1 MKHSE
6 SSTQFMRTSL
16 SSWQAFWSPSDL
28 PSQMNS
34 FALLRLSILIY
45 NTLGYM
51 EDNFVLSDFSFHLY
65 EAKNTREN
73 KLSDSDVVLTLIS
86 STVGIGF
93 LLLPIA
99 FAFCGWGLSILVS
112 LAVMVLQANAN
123 YSLVRVA
130 SKLKLTSYPLVVE
143 RLIGRKWLINV
154 FNALLFSMNLATTIV
169 YMITIVY
176 VFLNT
181 MIGFSKSNIAL
192 IREIGFVFDDVS
204 PELLAVFLNIF
215 LFLFVAFKNKFL
227 MFSKLAL
234 GSFCALLFAMA
245 CVSTLSVI
253 QRNPKLAEVEMSF
266 SKPEG
271 IPYTLHIFVFS
282 FMNSPSVVEL
292 YNERE
297 KKNVRKFK
305 RLLYY
310 AFGLIFAIFTAMSMF
325 VYYGS
330 GDLLIGYQRSNILLA
345 PYFNNFFGEI
355 AKLFVVGFLFVNAA
369 LRLIPIK
376 EMMLRWI
383 GLENRTSHVF
393 HILTMSV
400 LILLTTLATVAVLV
414 LEITLR
420 NLVCGLVL
428 LIAPM
433 IGYHFPFFAFI
444 STFSGFKSE
453 TRRTYLSIAL
463 MFTGIFVHALIIFE
477 SILQLL
483 IR

>member
-1 MKHSE
+1 
-6 SSTQFMRTSL
+6 
-16 SSWQAFWSPSDL
+16 
-28 PSQMNS
+28 
-34 FALLRLSILIY
+34 
-45 NTLGYM
+45 M
-51 EDNFVLSDFSFHLY
+51 EDNFILSDFSFHLY
-65 EAKNTREN
+65 EAKNSREN
-73 KLSDSDVVLTLIS
+73 KLSDSNVILTLIS

-99 FAFCGWGLSILVS
+99 FAFCGWGLSILISIVI
-112 LAVMVLQANAN
+112 MILQVNAN

-143 RLIGRKWLINV
+143 RLIEKTWLISV
-154 FNALLFSMNLATTIV
+154 FNALLFAMNLATTLV
-169 YMITIVY
+169 YIITIINI
-176 VFLNT
+176 FLNT

-192 IREIGFVFDDVS
+192 IREIGLLFDDVS
-204 PELLAVFLNIF
+204 PELLGVFLNIF
-215 LFLFVAFKNKFL
+215 LFLFVVFKNKFL
-227 MFSKLAL
+227 LFSKLAL
-234 GSFCALLFAMA
+234 GSFCALLFAMV

-253 QRNPKLAEVEMSF
+253 KRNPKLAEVEMFF

-282 FMNSPSVVEL
+282 FMNSPSVIEL

-305 RLLYY
+305 KLLYY
-310 AFGLIFAIFTAMSMF
+310 AFGLILTIFTAMSMF

-345 PYFNNFFGEI
+345 PYFNNFIGEI

-383 GLENRTSHVF
+383 GVENRTSYIF

-400 LILLTTLATVAVLV
+400 LIFITTLATVFVLV

-420 NLVCGLVL
+420 NLICGLVL

-433 IGYHFPFFAFI
+433 IGYHFPYFAFI

-453 TRRTYLSIAL
+453 TRRTYFSIAL
-463 MFTGIFVHALIIFE
+463 MFIGIFVHILIIFE

-483 IR
+483 IH